1 MTTNF
6 DAPRLKSLVQRIEKM
21 EEERQG
27 IGNDIK
33 EVYSEAKSAGY
44 TPKIIREVIR
54 KRKLDKADR
63 EEQLEMFTLYFDA
76 VTP

>member
-6 DAPRLKSLVQRIEKM
+6 DAPRLKSLVQRIEKL

-54 KRKLDKADR
+54 KRKLEKADR

>member
-6 DAPRLKSLVQRIEKM
+6 DAPRLKSLVQRIEKL

>member
-6 DAPRLKSLVQRIEKM
+6 DAPRLKSLVQRIEKL
-21 EEERQG
+21 EEDKAVLL
-27 IGNDIK
+27 NDIK
-33 EVYSEAKSAGY
+33 EIYSEAKSAGY